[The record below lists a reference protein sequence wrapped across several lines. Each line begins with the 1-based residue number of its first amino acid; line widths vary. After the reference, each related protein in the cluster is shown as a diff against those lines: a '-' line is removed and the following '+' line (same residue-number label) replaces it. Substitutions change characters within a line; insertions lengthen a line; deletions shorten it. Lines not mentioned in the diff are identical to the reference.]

1 MLLADS
7 LAGALLLMHTL
18 GTVPYLRI
26 SDQTYHSR
34 VVQYWESSVLQKF
47 FGKVFLVTSN
57 LFLEFHMQKHHVKLV
72 ELFVR

>member
-26 SDQTYHSR
+26 SDQTYHAETPCKARRTFCS
-34 VVQYWESSVLQKF
+34 VIDSVLDMSAPNF
-47 FGKVFLVTSN
+47 DSSL
-57 LFLEFHMQKHHVKLV
+57 
-72 ELFVR
+72 